1 MAAKL
6 NPVNILV
13 YFWIF
18 CLYILISKVMYGL
31 FWLFYKLLA
40 WLGIDIET
48 TLHSTMSYDSP
59 VLGGPSHIYDII
71 TSGSMMIFWA
81 GAFFIITVIIL
92 FLMIIWLIVGPIPIL
107 GDALVNKKSPFEEL
121 TPVFNAILNKT
132 SFKNLFNNY
141 GSELTLILQEKLRKY
156 RKGIIENFADKE
168 VVEEFST
175 NKEHIDNDYYNEI
188 KKKYKLKDNYYI
200 GAYKSYKHSDEAT
213 LYKSYKI
220 ILPGMDDKEVSGII
234 SENSTL
240 TGKILT
246 QSAMKKRMQ
255 I

>member
-18 CLYILISKVMYGL
+18 CLYILISKVVYGL
-31 FWLFYKLLA
+31 FWAFYKIMG

-81 GAFFIITVIIL
+81 GAFFIITVVIL
-92 FLMIIWLIVGPIPIL
+92 FLLIIWMIL
-107 GDALVNKKSPFEEL
+107 GGFPFFLKEVSPWKEL
-121 TPVFNAILNKT
+121 TPIFNAILNKT
-132 SFKNLFNNY
+132 SFKNLFNKY
-141 GSELTLILQEKLRKY
+141 GSELTTILQENLRKY
-156 RKGIIENFADKE
+156 RKGVIENFADKE
-168 VVEEFST
+168 VVEEFSAD
-175 NKEHIDNDYYNEI
+175 KKHIDNDYYNEI
-188 KKKYKLKDNYYI
+188 EKYYKLKDNYYI
-200 GAYKSYKHSDEAT
+200 GAYKSYKHSDDAN

-220 ILPGMDDKEVSGII
+220 IMPGMDDGEISEII

-240 TGKILT
+240 TGKILS
-246 QSAMKKRMQ
+246 QSAMKKKLK

>member
-18 CLYILISKVMYGL
+18 CLYILISKVVYGL
-31 FWLFYKLLA
+31 FWAFYKIMG

-81 GAFFIITVIIL
+81 GAFFIITVVIL
-92 FLMIIWLIVGPIPIL
+92 FLLIIWMIL
-107 GDALVNKKSPFEEL
+107 GGFPFFLKEVSPWKEL
-121 TPVFNAILNKT
+121 TPIFNAILNKT
-132 SFKNLFNNY
+132 SFKNLFNKY
-141 GSELTLILQEKLRKY
+141 GSELTTILQENLRKY
-156 RKGIIENFADKE
+156 RKGVIENFADKE
-168 VVEEFST
+168 VVEEFSAD
-175 NKEHIDNDYYNEI
+175 KKHIDNDYYNEI
-188 KKKYKLKDNYYI
+188 EKYYKLKDNYYI

-220 ILPGMDDKEVSGII
+220 IIPGMDDGEISEII

-240 TGKILT
+240 AAKILS

>member
-6 NPVNILV
+6 NLVNILV

-18 CLYILISKVMYGL
+18 CLYILISKVVYGL
-31 FWLFYKLLA
+31 FWAFYKIMG

-71 TSGSMMIFWA
+71 TSGSMMILWA
-81 GAFFIITVIIL
+81 GAFFIITVVIL
-92 FLMIIWLIVGPIPIL
+92 FLMIIWMIL
-107 GDALVNKKSPFEEL
+107 GGFPFFLKEVSPWKEL

-132 SFKNLFNNY
+132 SFKNLFNKY
-141 GSELTLILQEKLRKY
+141 GGELTLILQEKLRKY

-175 NKEHIDNDYYNEI
+175 NKEHIDNDYYSEI

-220 ILPGMDDKEVSGII
+220 ILPGMDDGEISGII

-240 TGKILT
+240 TGNILA
-246 QSAMKKRMQ
+246 QSTMKKRMQ

>member
-81 GAFFIITVIIL
+81 GAFFIITVVIL
-92 FLMIIWLIVGPIPIL
+92 FLMIVWMIL
-107 GDALVNKKSPFEEL
+107 GGVPFFLKEVSPWKEL

-132 SFKNLFNNY
+132 SFKNLFNKY
-141 GSELTLILQEKLRKY
+141 GGELTTILQESLRKY
-156 RKGIIENFADKE
+156 RKGVIENFEDIE
-168 VVEEFST
+168 TIEEFST
-175 NKEHIDNDYYNEI
+175 DKQHIDNDYYNEI
-188 KKKYKLKDNYYI
+188 EKYYKIKDNYYI

-220 ILPGMDDKEVSGII
+220 IIPGMGDEEISGII

-240 TGKILT
+240 AAKILS
-246 QSAMKKRMQ
+246 QSTMKKKLK

>member
-6 NPVNILV
+6 NIVNILV

-18 CLYILISKVMYGL
+18 CLYILISKVMFGL
-31 FWLFYKLLA
+31 FWLFYKLMG
-40 WLGIDIET
+40 WLGIDIES
-48 TLHSTMSYDSP
+48 TLHYTASYNSP
-59 VLGGPSHIYDII
+59 VLGGPSHFYDII
-71 TSGSMMIFWA
+71 TAGSMMILWA
-81 GAFFIITVIIL
+81 GAFFIITVVIL
-92 FLMIIWLIVGPIPIL
+92 FLMIIWMIL
-107 GDALVNKKSPFEEL
+107 GGFPFFLKEVSPWKEL

-132 SFKNLFNNY
+132 SFKSLFNKY

-156 RKGIIENFADKE
+156 RKGVIENFADKE

-175 NKEHIDNDYYNEI
+175 NKKHIDNDYYNEI
-188 KKKYKLKDNYYI
+188 KKYYKLKDNYYI

-220 ILPGMDDKEVSGII
+220 ILPGMDDNEVSGII
-234 SENSTL
+234 SENSTIM
-240 TGKILT
+240 GKILAH
-246 QSAMKKRMQ
+246 SIMNKKMK

>member
-18 CLYILISKVMYGL
+18 CLYILISKILFGL
-31 FWLFYKLLA
+31 FWLFYKLLG
-40 WLGIDIET
+40 WLGINIET
-48 TLHSTMSYDSP
+48 TLHSTISYDSP
-59 VLGGPSHIYDII
+59 VLGAPSHIYDII
-71 TSGSMMIFWA
+71 TSGSMMIVWA
-81 GAFFIITVIIL
+81 GLFFIITIVIL
-92 FLMIIWLIVGPIPIL
+92 FLLIIWMIL
-107 GDALVNKKSPFEEL
+107 GGFPLFLKELSPWKEL

-132 SFKNLFNNY
+132 SFKNLFNKY
-141 GSELTLILQEKLRKY
+141 GNELTTILQESLQKY
-156 RKGIIENFADKE
+156 RKGVIENFTDTE
-168 VVEEFST
+168 IVEGFST
-175 NKEHIDNDYYNEI
+175 DKQHIDNDYYNEI
-188 KKKYKLKDNYYI
+188 EKYYKLKDNYYI

-220 ILPGMDDKEVSGII
+220 IIPDMEEEEISGII

-240 TGKILT
+240 TGKIL
-246 QSAMKKRMQ
+246 SRSIMKKKLK

>member
-59 VLGGPSHIYDII
+59 VLGGPSRIYDII

-107 GDALVNKKSPFEEL
+107 GDALVNGKSPFEEL

-132 SFKNLFNNY
+132 SFKNLFNKY
-141 GSELTLILQEKLRKY
+141 GGELTIILQENLRKY

-168 VVEEFST
+168 VVENFAD
-175 NKEHIDNDYYNEI
+175 KEHIDNDYYSEI
-188 KKKYKLKDNYYI
+188 KKKI
-200 GAYKSYKHSDEAT
+200 
-213 LYKSYKI
+213 
-220 ILPGMDDKEVSGII
+220 
-234 SENSTL
+234 
-240 TGKILT
+240 
-246 QSAMKKRMQ
+246 
-255 I
+255 

>member
-18 CLYILISKVMYGL
+18 CLYILISKVVYGL
-31 FWLFYKLLA
+31 FWAFYKLMGL
-40 WLGIDIET
+40 LGIDIET

-81 GAFFIITVIIL
+81 GAFFIITVVIL
-92 FLMIIWLIVGPIPIL
+92 FLMIVWMIL
-107 GDALVNKKSPFEEL
+107 GGVPFFLKEVSPWKEL

-132 SFKNLFNNY
+132 SFKNLFNKY
-141 GSELTLILQEKLRKY
+141 GGELTTILQESLRKY
-156 RKGIIENFADKE
+156 RKGVIENFEDIE
-168 VVEEFST
+168 TIEEFST
-175 NKEHIDNDYYNEI
+175 DKQHIDNDYYNEI
-188 KKKYKLKDNYYI
+188 EKYYKIKDNYYI

-220 ILPGMDDKEVSGII
+220 IIPGMGDEEISGII

-240 TGKILT
+240 AAKILS
-246 QSAMKKRMQ
+246 QSTMKKK
-255 I
+255 

>member
-1 MAAKL
+1 
-6 NPVNILV
+6 
-13 YFWIF
+13 
-18 CLYILISKVMYGL
+18 MYGL

-92 FLMIIWLIVGPIPIL
+92 FLMIIWLIVGPIPIF

-132 SFKNLFNNY
+132 SFKNLFNKY
-141 GSELTLILQEKLRKY
+141 GGELTLILQENLRKY
-156 RKGIIENFADKE
+156 RKGIIENFA
-168 VVEEFST
+168 

>member
-6 NPVNILV
+6 NIVNILV

-18 CLYILISKVMYGL
+18 CLYILISKVMFGL
-31 FWLFYKLLA
+31 FWLFYKLMG
-40 WLGIDIET
+40 WLGIDIES
-48 TLHSTMSYDSP
+48 TLHYTASYNSP
-59 VLGGPSHIYDII
+59 VLGGPSHMYDII

-81 GAFFIITVIIL
+81 AAFFIITVVIL
-92 FLMIIWLIVGPIPIL
+92 FLMMIWLIL
-107 GDALVNKKSPFEEL
+107 GGLFFLNEVSPWKEL
-121 TPVFNAILNKT
+121 RPVFNAILNKT
-132 SFKNLFNNY
+132 SFKSLFNKY
-141 GSELTLILQEKLRKY
+141 GGELTLILQEKLRKY

-175 NKEHIDNDYYNEI
+175 NKKHIDNDYYNEI
-188 KKKYKLKDNYYI
+188 KKYYKLKDNYYI

-220 ILPGMDDKEVSGII
+220 ILPGMDDNEVSGII
-234 SENSTL
+234 SENSTIM
-240 TGKILT
+240 GKILAH
-246 QSAMKKRMQ
+246 SIMNKKMK

>member
-18 CLYILISKVMYGL
+18 CLYILISKVVYGL
-31 FWLFYKLLA
+31 FWAFYKLMGL
-40 WLGIDIET
+40 LGIDIET

-81 GAFFIITVIIL
+81 GAFFIITVVIL
-92 FLMIIWLIVGPIPIL
+92 FLMIIWMIL
-107 GDALVNKKSPFEEL
+107 GGVPFFLKEVSPWKEL
-121 TPVFNAILNKT
+121 TPIFNAILNKT
-132 SFKNLFNNY
+132 SFKNLFNTY
-141 GSELTLILQEKLRKY
+141 GGELTTILQESLRKY
-156 RKGIIENFADKE
+156 RKGVIENFEDIE
-168 VVEEFST
+168 TIEEFST
-175 NKEHIDNDYYNEI
+175 DKQHIDNDYYNEI
-188 KKKYKLKDNYYI
+188 EKYYKLKDNYYI

-220 ILPGMDDKEVSGII
+220 IIPGMEDGEISEII

-240 TGKILT
+240 AAKILS

>member
-6 NPVNILV
+6 NLVNILV

-18 CLYILISKVMYGL
+18 CLYIIISKIVFGL
-31 FWLFYKLLA
+31 FWLFYKLIG
-40 WLGIDIET
+40 WLGFDIEP
-48 TLHSTMSYDSP
+48 TLRYTASYDSP
-59 VLGGPSHIYDII
+59 VLGGPSHFYDII
-71 TSGSMMIFWA
+71 TAGSMMILWA
-81 GAFFIITVIIL
+81 GAFFIITVVIL
-92 FLMIIWLIVGPIPIL
+92 FLMIIWMIL
-107 GDALVNKKSPFEEL
+107 GGFPFFLKEVSPWKEL

-132 SFKNLFNNY
+132 SFKNLFNKY
-141 GSELTLILQEKLRKY
+141 GGELTLILQEKLRKY

-175 NKEHIDNDYYNEI
+175 NKEHIDNDYYSEI
-188 KKKYKLKDNYYI
+188 KKNYKLKDNYYI

-220 ILPGMDDKEVSGII
+220 ILPDMDDGEISGII

-240 TGKILT
+240 AGNILA
-246 QSAMKKRMQ
+246 QSTMKKRMQ